1 MYNILNKVIFSNPF
15 NLNSQKSIYL
25 IKRKRSY
32 IQSKV
37 YLKKKKKDMSYILSV
52 MVAGGSINFEGDTLG
67 GFNSYSTLRFSYL

>member
-37 YLKKKKKDMSYILSV
+37 YFKKKKRHVIHIVGD
-52 MVAGGSINFEGDTLG
+52 GGWGK
-67 GFNSYSTLRFSYL
+67 Y

>member
-37 YLKKKKKDMSYILSV
+37 YLKKKKKRHVIHIVGD
-52 MVAGGSINFEGDTLG
+52 GGWGK
-67 GFNSYSTLRFSYL
+67 Y

>member
-25 IKRKRSY
+25 IKRNRSY

-37 YLKKKKKDMSYILSV
+37 YLKKKKRHVIHIVGD
-52 MVAGGSINFEGDTLG
+52 GGWGK
-67 GFNSYSTLRFSYL
+67 Y